1 MNCQECKEHL
11 IEYIEEL
18 LEDQQAS
25 AIESHLAD
33 CPACRT
39 EAAQM
44 TDLRKRL
51 LQNGQTFAETDL
63 ENAVFDQIVRSQH
76 LKLKEIRKINRQFNL
91 WRIIMK
97 NPMTKI
103 ATAAAV
109 ILIAVFVFTFLE
121 ESSPTAYAIEQTI
134 QASHSIRYLHF
145 KNFIEPHDEPMEFWV
160 EFDARGKLKNMR
172 FNKPG
177 WMDPGDGETIIVWKD
192 NKMQLYSKRK
202 NFLITMKD
210 EEIAAQANKQAEQ
223 LDPKFAVERLKT
235 EQEQGKVE
243 VEIVEPSDKSKPI
256 VVTATSIQEEDDAPF
271 QRMILFVDQATRLVN
286 SAEAYKLEDGE
297 YHKMVT
303 IEYYDYNQPI
313 ASEMFTL
320 DGVPDDAMR
329 IDETT
334 QEIGLLQGDL
344 TDNEIAVEVV
354 RRFLE
359 ALIEEDYAEA
369 GRMFSGTPAERIE
382 RTYGDTRFIR
392 IISIGEPTKVP
403 AMRALKV
410 PCKIE
415 IEENGQVFIWEPEHS
430 YVRQVHGQPERWAI
444 NGGFYGI

>member
-1 MNCQECKEHL
+1 MNCAQCKEHL
-11 IEYIEEL
+11 IEYIEDL
-18 LEDQQAS
+18 LEDQQTG
-25 AIESHLAD
+25 AIESHLDD
-33 CPACRT
+33 CPNCRA
-39 EAAQM
+39 EAARM

-51 LQNGQTFAETDL
+51 IQNGQTFAQTDL

-76 LKLKEIRKINRQFNL
+76 LKLKEIRKIDRQFNL

-97 NPMTKI
+97 SRITKF

-109 ILIAVFVFTFLE
+109 ILIAVLGITFLE
-121 ESSPTAYAIEQTI
+121 KSAPTAYAIEQTI
-134 QASHSIRYLHF
+134 QASHSVRYLHT
-145 KNFIEPHDEPMEFWV
+145 KSFIEPNDEPMEFWI
-160 EFDARGKLKNMR
+160 EFDARGQLKNMR
-172 FNKPG
+172 FHKPA
-177 WMDPGDGETIIVWKD
+177 WMDPEDGETIIVWKD
-192 NKMQLYSKRK
+192 HKMKLYTKRK

-210 EEIAAQANKQAEQ
+210 KEVADQVLKSIEQ
-223 LDPKFAVERLKT
+223 LDPKLAVENLKT

-243 VEIVEPSDKSKPI
+243 VEIVEPSNKSEPI
-256 VVTATSIQEEDDAPF
+256 IVTVTNIEQDDEPF
-271 QRMILFVDQATRLVN
+271 QRAILFVDQATRLVN
-286 SAEAYKLEDGE
+286 SVEAYKLEDGE
-297 YHKMVT
+297 YQKVIT
-303 IEYYDYNQPI
+303 TEYYDYNQPI

-320 DGVPDDAMR
+320 DDVPDDAMR
-329 IDETT
+329 VDETT
-334 QEIGLLQGDL
+334 QEVGLLQGDL

-369 GRMFSGTPAERIE
+369 GRMFSGVPAERIK

-403 AMRALKV
+403 VMKALKV

-415 IEENGQVFIWEPEHS
+415 IEEDGQVSVWEPEHS

>member
-18 LEDQQAS
+18 LENQQAR

-33 CPACRT
+33 CPACRA
-39 EAAQM
+39 EAARM
-44 TDLRKRL
+44 TDLRNRL
-51 LQNGQTFAETDL
+51 IQNGQDFAETDL

-76 LKLKEIRKINRQFNL
+76 RKLKEIRKTNRQFNL

-97 NPMTKI
+97 SRITKF

-109 ILIAVFVFTFLE
+109 ILIAVLGITFLE
-121 ESSPTAYAIEQTI
+121 ESAPTAYAIEQTI

-172 FNKPG
+172 FNKPE

-192 NKMQLYSKRK
+192 NKMQLYIKRK

-210 EEIAAQANKQAEQ
+210 KEIAAQAQKQAEQ
-223 LDPKFAVERLKT
+223 LDPKFAVERLQT

-286 SAEAYKLEDGE
+286 SAEAYKAEDGE
-297 YHKMVT
+297 YHKMIT

-320 DGVPDDAMR
+320 DDVPDDAMR
-329 IDETT
+329 MDQTT
-334 QEIGLLQGDL
+334 QEVGLLQGDL

-359 ALIEEDYAEA
+359 ALIERNYAEA

-403 AMRALKV
+403 VMRALKV

-415 IEENGQVFIWEPEHS
+415 IEEDSQIFIWEPEHS
-430 YVRQVHGQPERWAI
+430 YVRQVHGQPERWEI
-444 NGGFYGI
+444 TGGFYGI

>member
-18 LEDQQAS
+18 LEDQHAR

-33 CPACRT
+33 CPACRA
-39 EAAQM
+39 EAARM

-51 LQNGQTFAETDL
+51 IQNGQTFAETDL

-76 LKLKEIRKINRQFNL
+76 FKLKEIRKIDRQFNL

-97 NPMTKI
+97 SRITKL

-109 ILIAVFVFTFLE
+109 IFIAVLGITFLE
-121 ESSPTAYAIEQTI
+121 ESVPTAYAIEQTI
-134 QASHSIRYLHF
+134 QASHTVRFLHF
-145 KNFIEPHDEPMEFWV
+145 KSFVEAHDEPMEFWV
-160 EFDARGKLKNMR
+160 QFDARGQLKNMR
-172 FNKPG
+172 FNKPE
-177 WMDPGDGETIIVWKD
+177 WMEPDDGQTVIVWKD
-192 NKMQLYSKRK
+192 NKMQLWIKKK
-202 NFLITMKD
+202 NILATLKD
-210 EEIAAQANKQAEQ
+210 EEFAAQTLKQIEQ
-223 LDPKFAVERLKT
+223 LDPKLAVERLQTK
-235 EQEQGKVE
+235 QEQGKVE
-243 VEIVEPSDKSKPI
+243 VEIVEPSDKSEPI
-256 VVTATSIQEEDDAPF
+256 VVTATSIQEDDAPF
-271 QRMILFVDQATRLVN
+271 QRMVLFVDQATRLVN
-286 SAEAYKLEDGE
+286 AVELYKAEDGE
-297 YHKMVT
+297 YNRQVT

-313 ASEMFTL
+313 DEKMFVL
-320 DGVPDDAMR
+320 EGIPDDAMR
-329 IDETT
+329 MDQTT
-334 QEIGLLQGDL
+334 QEVGLLQGDL

-359 ALIEEDYAEA
+359 ALIERNYAEA

-403 AMRALKV
+403 VMRALKV

-415 IEENGQVFIWEPEHS
+415 IEEDSQIFIWEPEHS
-430 YVRQVHGQPERWAI
+430 YVRQVHGQPERWEI
-444 NGGFYGI
+444 IGGFYGI

>member
-1 MNCQECKEHL
+1 MMPSDNIHKL
-11 IEYIEEL
+11 IKKLNVKASPEL
-18 LEDQQAS
+18 DSRVHDDISKA
-25 AIESHLAD
+25 LAEPKQTQ
-33 CPACRT
+33 PAPM
-39 EAAQM
+39 QP
-44 TDLRKRL
+44 
-51 LQNGQTFAETDL
+51 N
-63 ENAVFDQIVRSQH
+63 I
-76 LKLKEIRKINRQFNL
+76 

-97 NPMTKI
+97 NPMTKF

-109 ILIAVFVFTFLE
+109 ILIAVLGITFLE
-121 ESSPTAYAIEQTI
+121 QSTTTAYAIEQTI

-160 EFDARGKLKNMR
+160 EFGATGQLKNMR
-172 FNKPG
+172 FNKPE
-177 WMDPGDGETIIVWKD
+177 WMDPGDGETIIVWKN

-210 EEIAAQANKQAEQ
+210 KEIAAQAQKQAEQ
-223 LDPKFAVERLKT
+223 LDPKHAATNILQAQDEGDT
-235 EQEQGKVE
+235 KVE
-243 VEIVEPSDKSKPI
+243 IEEPENKAEPI
-256 VVTATSIQEEDDAPF
+256 IITATSLVENGLPF
-271 QRMILFVDQATRLVN
+271 QRMVLFVDQATRLVN
-286 SAEAYKLEDGE
+286 SVEAYKLEDGE
-297 YHKMVT
+297 YHKMFT

-320 DGVPDDAMR
+320 DDVPDDAMR

-334 QEIGLLQGDL
+334 QEVGLLQGDL

-359 ALIEEDYAEA
+359 ALIEKDYAEA

-382 RTYGDTRFIR
+382 RAYGGTRFIR

-403 AMRALKV
+403 AMKALKV
-410 PCKIE
+410 PCEIE
-415 IEENGQVFIWEPEHS
+415 IEEDGQVSVWEPEHS